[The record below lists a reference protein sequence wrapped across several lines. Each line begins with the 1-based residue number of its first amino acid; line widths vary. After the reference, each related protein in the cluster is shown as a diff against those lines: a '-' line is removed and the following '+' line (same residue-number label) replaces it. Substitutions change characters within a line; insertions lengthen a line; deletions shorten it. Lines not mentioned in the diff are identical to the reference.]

1 MTHAERGDAERLLA
15 DRARA
20 DRPDAHRVDADRGHA
35 HQAHALTE
43 RATRQ
48 VHTARPATP
57 IAAAAAPW
65 LAVTGGKGGVGKT
78 LVAVNVAI
86 LAARAGYRTL
96 LADLDPG
103 LANVDVHLRLAP
115 RWTLEDL
122 AAGACSP
129 AEAIA
134 FGPAGVGMLAGRSG
148 STALAGDGATAAV
161 AAAHAA
167 LARAARGFDL
177 VVCDTGAGI
186 GPAVLATI
194 ERAAFALLVTTPDPA
209 AATDAYALAKLLM
222 QRGRPAPH
230 LVVNRVRDR
239 EHALRTATRLSS
251 VAQRFLGASLP
262 FAGWLCTDAGLE
274 RSVAHQ
280 RPFATSGD
288 GPAMEDL
295 RAVCA
300 AALSQVPGLV
310 RGGSARAA
318 SR

>member
-1 MTHAERGDAERLLA
+1 MTREPRVLV
-15 DRARA
+15 DRAPVHQGRA
-20 DRPDAHRVDADRGHA
+20 LA
-35 HQAHALTE
+35 Q
-43 RATRQ
+43 RASSN
-48 VHTARPATP
+48 APSP
-57 IAAAAAPW
+57 PAAAPPW

-78 LVAVNVAI
+78 LVAVNLAL

-103 LANVDVHLRLAP
+103 LANADVHLRLAP
-115 RWTLEDL
+115 RWTLDDL

-134 FGPAGVGMLAGRSG
+134 PGPAGLAVLAGRSG
-148 STALAGDGATAAV
+148 STALAGDGATSAV

-186 GPAVLATI
+186 GPAVLGTL
-194 ERAAFALLVTTPDPA
+194 ERAALALLVTTPDPA
-209 AATDAYALAKLLM
+209 AATDAYALCKLLL

-239 EHALRTATRLSS
+239 EHALRTSARLSS
-251 VAQRFLGASLP
+251 IAQRFLGATLP
-262 FAGWLCTDAGLE
+262 FAGWLRTETGLE

-280 RPFATSGD
+280 RPFALSGD
-288 GPAMEDL
+288 GAAMEDL
-295 RAVCA
+295 RALCA
-300 AALSQVPGLV
+300 AALSAVPGLV
-310 RGGSARAA
+310 RSAAAA
-318 SR
+318 SAAVP